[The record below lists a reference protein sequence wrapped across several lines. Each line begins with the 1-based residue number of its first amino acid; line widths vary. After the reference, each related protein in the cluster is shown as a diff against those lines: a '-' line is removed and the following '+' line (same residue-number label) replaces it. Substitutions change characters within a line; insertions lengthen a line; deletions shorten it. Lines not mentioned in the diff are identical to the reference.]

1 MADTGI
7 GIDAAAQARLFT
19 AFEQADN
26 SMTRKYGGTGFRF
39 MRQGAVG
46 EGYAAI
52 SLDPA
57 LDRHV
62 RRELAKCPALDDLY
76 ATFTP

>member
-1 MADTGI
+1 
-7 GIDAAAQARLFT
+7 
-19 AFEQADN
+19 
-26 SMTRKYGGTGFRF
+26 

-62 RRELAKCPALDDLY
+62 RHELAKCPALDDLY